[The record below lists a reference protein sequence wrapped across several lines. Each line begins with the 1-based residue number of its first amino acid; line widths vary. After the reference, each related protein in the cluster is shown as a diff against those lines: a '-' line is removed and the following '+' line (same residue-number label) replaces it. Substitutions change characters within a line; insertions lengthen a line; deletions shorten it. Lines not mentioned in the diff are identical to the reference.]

1 MIPIDKFIDEV
12 ARRMVGTLDQFQLER
27 LRNVLIRSLQDCTI
41 EDDATSIILYD
52 GHNNEWYLKQFIV
65 TKKSAGLADKTLK
78 HYNQT
83 LTAAFLKLQKDVTA
97 LTTDDIIGYLA
108 MRDIEGNIKKTSLRN
123 EYLIF
128 STFFN
133 WLTAAEYI
141 QKNPMLKVPKI
152 IRRKQKKE
160 AFSEMEIEKL
170 RAACRNTWE
179 TCIIEVLLSTGC
191 RVSELVQLRIDDVL
205 DSEQCIITGKG
216 MKQRTVF
223 FNARAQLAIKQ
234 LVADRS
240 DNNPFLFCAGKANAC
255 TSLNPKATTKNWY
268 KDPANIAEGTV
279 NIGAIERRIRTLAHL
294 AGLPKGT
301 AHPHKFR
308 RTCATMALQRGMPL
322 VQVSRML
329 GHEKLSTTQIYLD
342 LNDEELK
349 QYHKK
354 FVV

>member
-1 MIPIDKFIDEV
+1 
-12 ARRMVGTLDQFQLER
+12 
-27 LRNVLIRSLQDCTI
+27 
-41 EDDATSIILYD
+41 
-52 GHNNEWYLKQFIV
+52 
-65 TKKSAGLADKTLK
+65 
-78 HYNQT
+78 
-83 LTAAFLKLQKDVTA
+83 
-97 LTTDDIIGYLA
+97 

-294 AGLPKGT
+294 AELPKGT

-354 FVV
+354 FIV